1 MVWIWLKM
9 KKLPIET
16 NNKVI
21 LILSPV
27 YWQLDYKLQHSKTQ
41 YIKHKYHRDLLR
53 QRAVPASGVGLLI
66 NLLAA
71 LPPPMMPLSLSLPS
85 NWETN
90 ILFIL
95 SIGFTTITAF
105 NCLLCNMFNRRWVLA
120 NFLKKVTTNS
130 TERCQYKAKQKNNCR
145 RWCWIKRGGRCQ
157 VAILTWCCDDGGLG
171 GHYPAESI
179 FFSCTVLYCI
189 VLYYPVLSCWERII
203 IPLKARLNHP
213 QTSKMHAAQMPPTD
227 PVIKHQNGKCLNLT
241 CVMHQNLRSVLSKC
255 LFCRAKFRSQI

>member
-1 MVWIWLKM
+1 
-9 KKLPIET
+9 
-16 NNKVI
+16 
-21 LILSPV
+21 
-27 YWQLDYKLQHSKTQ
+27 
-41 YIKHKYHRDLLR
+41 
-53 QRAVPASGVGLLI
+53 
-66 NLLAA
+66 
-71 LPPPMMPLSLSLPS
+71 MMPLSLSLPS

-90 ILFIL
+90 IFFIL

-130 TERCQYKAKQKNNCR
+130 TERCQYKTKQKNNLQAVMDKKR
-145 RWCWIKRGGRCQ
+145 RPLPSGHPHVMLPWRWARWALSCWEHI
-157 VAILTWCCDDGGLG
+157 II
-171 GHYPAESI
+171 P
-179 FFSCTVLYCI
+179 YCI

-241 CVMHQNLRSVLSKC
+241 CVMHQNLISVLSKC
-255 LFCRAKFRSQI
+255 LFCRAKFRSQIQISKEQTPFLDL

>member
-1 MVWIWLKM
+1 MDLADDEVVTNWNQQQGHINAFSGVLTTWLQYS
-9 KKLPIET
+9 T
-16 NNKVI
+16 
-21 LILSPV
+21 
-27 YWQLDYKLQHSKTQ
+27 TQ

-71 LPPPMMPLSLSLPS
+71 VPPPMMPLSLSLPS

-130 TERCQYKAKQKNNCR
+130 TERCQYKAKQKNNLQTVMLDKKR
-145 RWCWIKRGGRCQ
+145 RPLPSGHPHVMLRWRWARWALSCW
-157 VAILTWCCDDGGLG
+157 
-171 GHYPAESI
+171 GHIIIPYCI
-179 FFSCTVLYCI
+179 VLYCI
-189 VLYYPVLSCWERII
+189 VLSRIILLRAYYYPAE
-203 IPLKARLNHP
+203 
-213 QTSKMHAAQMPPTD
+213 
-227 PVIKHQNGKCLNLT
+227 
-241 CVMHQNLRSVLSKC
+241 
-255 LFCRAKFRSQI
+255 SQIESPPDIQDACCSNATNRSCD

>member
-27 YWQLDYKLQHSKTQ
+27 YWQLDYKLQHSTTQ

-71 LPPPMMPLSLSLPS
+71 LPPPMMPLSLSFRTEKQTYLS
-85 NWETN
+85 LSLLASQRSLLST
-90 ILFIL
+90 IFCAIC
-95 SIGFTTITAF
+95 SIGGVFWLI
-105 NCLLCNMFNRRWVLA
+105 CRKR
-120 NFLKKVTTNS
+120 VTTNS
-130 TERCQYKAKQKNNCR
+130 TERCQYKAKQKTICR
-145 RWCWIKRGGRCQ
+145 QWWIKRGGRCQ

-179 FFSCTVLYCI
+179 LLSRTVLYCI
-189 VLYYPVLSCWERII
+189 IPYYPAE
-203 IPLKARLNHP
+203 
-213 QTSKMHAAQMPPTD
+213 
-227 PVIKHQNGKCLNLT
+227 
-241 CVMHQNLRSVLSKC
+241 SVLLSRWKPDWITPRHPRCMLLKC
-255 LFCRAKFRSQI
+255 HQQILWLNIKTASA